1 MRGDD
6 LFSVR
11 RREDDIVLIVMFG
24 ENERMQTIYK
34 TWFTRQQKFY
44 KSVTQ
49 HKIKSYTIRDT
60 TKHNKASTR
69 QVIHNATLVLARD

>member
-49 HKIKSYTIRDT
+49 HKIKSIQSVTQQNT
-60 TKHNKASTR
+60 TKLPLDR
-69 QVIHNATLVLARD
+69 